1 MQGTQFLNRQQQ
13 QPQQLLRRSVQQLY
27 QWQHFT
33 YSMQYI
39 CSMYNLPYFKEQDRA
54 VVMQFIKTHPFA
66 TLIGV
71 GNNNCPAATQVPLF
85 IDEREGKLFLSGHI
99 QRKTDHH
106 LAFEHNP
113 NVLALFTGA
122 HAYIS
127 ASWYTNHKVASTWN
141 YMSVQA
147 KGILRFTDETALLEI
162 LRRTTAHFENN
173 PQSPALVEKM
183 DDDYIAKM
191 MKAIVAFEIEV
202 TTLEHTFKLSQNR
215 DVESYDTIITQLTA
229 QGGDGA
235 IIAAEMLHRRS
246 QLFNA

>member
-1 MQGTQFLNRQQQ
+1 
-13 QPQQLLRRSVQQLY
+13 
-27 QWQHFT
+27 
-33 YSMQYI
+33 MQYI
-39 CSMYNLPYFKEQDRA
+39 CSMYNLPHFKEQDSA

-66 TLIGV
+66 ALIGT
-71 GNNNCPAATQVPLF
+71 GKNNCPAATQVPLF
-85 IDEREGKLFLSGHI
+85 IDERGGKLFLSGHI

-127 ASWYTNHKVASTWN
+127 ASWYTNPQVASTWN

-147 KGILRFTDETALLEI
+147 KGILRFTDEAALMEI

-183 DDDYIAKM
+183 DDGYIAKM
-191 MKAIVAFEIEV
+191 MKAIVAFEVEV
-202 TTLEHTFKLSQNR
+202 TGLEHTFKLSQNR
-215 DVESYDTIITQLTA
+215 DPETYDSIIQHLSA

-235 IIAAEMLHRRS
+235 IIAEEMRHRRS